1 MTHSFPT
8 RRSSDLRLDG
18 PELVRGLVI
27 GEAGGELV
35 IEACG
40 QIDGRALAELT
51 LRCDLDQVLGEL
63 LDPLLDAGLALL
75 PADAAQLVE
84 LDRVLTEAVA
94 REDLE
99 ILDRNEQLV
108 AAMITELQAV
118 LRGDAAPEGHGP
130 IQHEERG
137 VGK

>member
-18 PELVRGLVI
+18 PELVLGLVI

-75 PADAAQLVE
+75 PDRKSTRLNPVTNAHLVCR
-84 LDRVLTEAVA
+84 LL
-94 REDLE
+94 L
-99 ILDRNEQLV
+99 
-108 AAMITELQAV
+108 
-118 LRGDAAPEGHGP
+118 
-130 IQHEERG
+130 
-137 VGK
+137 GKKKQNNKPK